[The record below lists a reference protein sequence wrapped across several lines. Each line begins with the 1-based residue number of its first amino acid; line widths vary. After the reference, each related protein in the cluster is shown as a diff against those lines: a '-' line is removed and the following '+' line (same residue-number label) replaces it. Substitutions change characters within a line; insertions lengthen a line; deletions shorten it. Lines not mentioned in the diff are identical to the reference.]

1 MSANDS
7 KKVATNAYKIFSGAA
22 LVIFGFCMIILS
34 SILARWF
41 PTTWFFVLLL
51 AVVLLILGL
60 VLLLRA
66 RKS

>member
-7 KKVATNAYKIFSGAA
+7 KKIVTNAFRIFSGAA
-22 LVIFGFCMIILS
+22 LVIVGFCMIILS

-51 AVVLLILGL
+51 AAVLVMLGL